1 MRSLLTVA
9 VVTFGVLIGSKAHA
23 DTPVVVFVE
32 SSDTTVTSSRVRER
46 MRESGVGAMGAADA
60 PTGPIA
66 TLVIVYRG
74 AGEEARF
81 RLRTLD
87 GRVVVRD
94 FRAPSTNAL
103 QWVARRSCRIV
114 RAAVSAAAEAPPRR
128 ATTEVLNPWD
138 DNPVHGNQAT
148 SHSVVNPWDTAEE
161 PVRQRRRRRRS
172 VGRVAGASV
181 TRYSEVLDP
190 WSQSGRD
197 PADIVDPWQQAEGG
211 DGLARPE
218 RRRRPRR

>member
-1 MRSLLTVA
+1 MRVFLTA
-9 VVTFGVLIGSKAHA
+9 AMVTLGVFSGAKVHA

-32 SSDTTVTSSRVRER
+32 SSDSTVTSQRVRER

-60 PTGPIA
+60 PAGPIA
-66 TLVIVYRG
+66 TLAIVYRG
-74 AGEEARF
+74 AGEQTRF

-94 FRAPSTNAL
+94 SAAPSANPL
-103 QWVARRSCRIV
+103 QWVVRKACLIV
-114 RAAVSAAAEAPPRR
+114 RASASARREAPARR
-128 ATTEVLNPWD
+128 AATEVLNPWD
-138 DNPVHGNQAT
+138 ESPAAANRAT

-161 PVRQRRRRRRS
+161 PRRRRRRRS

-197 PADIVDPWQQAEGG
+197 GTDIVDPWDSAEGG

-218 RRRRPRR
+218 RRRR